1 MVITKM
7 KMRYLTLIV
16 LAIFCISANGQ
27 TLQIDN
33 FKTSLNHYETL
44 CKQLLEEID
53 YIKKH
58 DKELNLKA
66 EPKTRVMN
74 LVINI
79 TKEINS
85 NDAKNKGFY
94 NKLKELRDSLGTAQ
108 AQSPVN
114 PTTEVSTPIHN
125 PITNV
130 RDENPKVEENEG
142 DIREGNG
149 ENPDPKP
156 LREVRGGNKLEM
168 FLSQYTLA
176 DIYQHRNEIEMEM
189 RNKYQN
195 NPKRT
200 SYTYVI
206 QLFDIQYKRYDRKR
220 IKDLLAKISSVQGDI
235 LEKHKSELDEEIVKV
250 NDYRYATKEL
260 QRLLGIVDN
269 PPAFGTDATSSK
281 WDDDKSIDT
290 KQLKEYLENKNETE
304 YVYKFDYTKKQ
315 FEKYLNA
322 NAVDRIKIKSE
333 IADALAN

>member
-7 KMRYLTLIV
+7 NMRHLTLIV

-27 TLQIDN
+27 TQQIDN

-58 DKELNLKA
+58 DKELNVKA
-66 EPKTRVMN
+66 EPKTRVID
-74 LVINI
+74 LVNKITSNINNNE
-79 TKEINS
+79 K
-85 NDAKNKGFY
+85 KNKEFY

-108 AQSPVN
+108 DQSPVN
-114 PTTEVSTPIHN
+114 PTEVSSPVHN

-130 RDENPKVEENEG
+130 RVENPKVEENEG
-142 DIREGNG
+142 SIREENG

-168 FLSQYTLA
+168 LLSQYTLA
-176 DIYQHRNEIEMEM
+176 DIYQHRNEIETEM

-195 NPKRT
+195 NPKRF

-206 QLFDIQYKRYDRKR
+206 QLFDIQYKRYDRNKIR
-220 IKDLLAKISSVQGDI
+220 DLLAKISSVQGDI

-260 QRLLGIVDN
+260 QRLFGIIDN
-269 PPAFGTDATSSK
+269 PPTLGTDATSSK
-281 WDDDKSIDT
+281 WDDDKIVDSEE
-290 KQLKEYLENKNETE
+290 LRMYLEKRNETE
-304 YVYKFDYTKKQ
+304 YIYKFNYTKKQ
-315 FEKYLNA
+315 FEDYLKA
-322 NAVDRIKIKSE
+322 DSGKRKEIKEAI
-333 IADALAN
+333 DCALATK